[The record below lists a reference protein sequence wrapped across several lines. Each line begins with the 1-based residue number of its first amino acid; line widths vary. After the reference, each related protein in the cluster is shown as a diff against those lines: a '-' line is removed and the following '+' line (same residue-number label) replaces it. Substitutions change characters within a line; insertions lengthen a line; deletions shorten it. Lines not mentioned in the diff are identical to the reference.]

1 MARIRHIAL
10 ATTDPEATAKFY
22 KEGLGLREVGKV
34 NSTTAEGYYLSDGH
48 VNLAVLKFKGD
59 DPATTEGI
67 LRYTGVH
74 HFGLQVDDMD
84 EARARIEA
92 AGAVHRPYPG
102 TEEMAARGNVE
113 VKFSVP
119 TASPSTSPR
128 PVGLGRT
135 TRRTSSPQETHSSQP
150 REENVMPRIKHIA
163 IATQDPEATAK
174 FYKDGLGL
182 REAGVVNS
190 VAAEGYYL
198 TDGYINVAIL
208 RFKDDDAAT
217 TEGEARYTGIHHF
230 GFEVDSMD
238 EAEQQILSA
247 GAVHRPSAI
256 TTENAQL
263 PRNGNVEVKFVGPDG
278 VTVDLSQAGW
288 VGTAPD

>member
-1 MARIRHIAL
+1 
-10 ATTDPEATAKFY
+10 
-22 KEGLGLREVGKV
+22 
-34 NSTTAEGYYLSDGH
+34 
-48 VNLAVLKFKGD
+48 
-59 DPATTEGI
+59 
-67 LRYTGVH
+67 
-74 HFGLQVDDMD
+74 
-84 EARARIEA
+84 
-92 AGAVHRPYPG
+92 
-102 TEEMAARGNVE
+102 
-113 VKFSVP
+113 
-119 TASPSTSPR
+119 
-128 PVGLGRT
+128 
-135 TRRTSSPQETHSSQP
+135 
-150 REENVMPRIKHIA
+150 MPRIKHIA

-230 GFEVDSMD
+230 GFEVDQME
-238 EAEQQILSA
+238 EAEAQILSA
-247 GAVHRPSAI
+247 GAVHRVSAI

-263 PRNGNVEVKFVGPDG
+263 PRHGNVEVKFTGPDG

-288 VGTAPD
+288 AGTTPD